1 VPGDFDL
8 TTDELRIVARFVAET
23 ADELLPVFE
32 NANPDDPR
40 PRAAVAAAWRFVHG
54 APRTKLQRVAS
65 LDAHRAAKTASTEA
79 SRLAARAAGDA
90 ASAAYL
96 HPIAQAH
103 QVGHILRAAANA
115 ARISEINAGSNAE
128 AAAESLQRAR
138 QRATPALTD
147 ILLRYPPAP
156 TGKSR
161 VAQLMATLDT
171 VLRTSAKIRGMP
183 LIFRAM
189 ALLCALV
196 LLTSCA
202 SAARQS
208 ESPAAPTE
216 SAKADAVMRIVS
228 DVMKQSHLKAVI
240 VRVTEDGRE
249 VVTKAVGESMTGV
262 PATSGMHFRNG
273 AVAISYV
280 STLLLKL
287 VDQHEVSLDDK
298 LSKWLPDV
306 PNSDRVT
313 LRQLAQMTSG
323 YVDYV
328 IGNTEFEKALY
339 ENPFRQWEPDQLLGY
354 ATSRP
359 LLYEPGTNWNYAHTN
374 YVLLGKALEKAT
386 GKDMP
391 KMLEDEVLRPLG
403 LTNTANSFTPE
414 IPAPVLHAFTS
425 ERRAALKIPSGTP
438 FYEEST
444 YWNPSWTITHGA
456 IQTTNIYDMEASA
469 AGIGSGKL
477 LSKESYDTMVST
489 DLRGKTHALPG
500 CTTCGELNDVYTYG
514 MGIVI
519 SGDWLLQN
527 PLFAGEAGVEAYLP
541 SKKIAIAIA
550 VTYEPEAF
558 DDQGNYSNA
567 GDTLFRRIGTELA
580 PDDAPP
586 MPPK

>member
-1 VPGDFDL
+1 MTFAGHVCAAISTLVLL
-8 TTDELRIVARFVAET
+8 TACA
-23 ADELLPVFE
+23 P
-32 NANPDDPR
+32 
-40 PRAAVAAAWRFVHG
+40 AVA
-54 APRTKLQRVAS
+54 
-65 LDAHRAAKTASTEA
+65 
-79 SRLAARAAGDA
+79 
-90 ASAAYL
+90 
-96 HPIAQAH
+96 
-103 QVGHILRAAANA
+103 
-115 ARISEINAGSNAE
+115 
-128 AAAESLQRAR
+128 
-138 QRATPALTD
+138 
-147 ILLRYPPAP
+147 PPAP
-156 TGKSR
+156 TPS
-161 VAQLMATLDT
+161 TNT
-171 VLRTSAKIRGMP
+171 
-183 LIFRAM
+183 
-189 ALLCALV
+189 
-196 LLTSCA
+196 
-202 SAARQS
+202 
-208 ESPAAPTE
+208 
-216 SAKADAVMRIVS
+216 AKADAVMRIVS
-228 DVMKQSHLKAVI
+228 DVVKQSHLKAAI
-240 VRVTEDGRE
+240 VRVTENGSE
-249 VVTKAVGESMTGV
+249 VATLAVGDSMTGV
-262 PATSGMHFRNG
+262 PATPAMHFRNG

-287 VDQHEVSLDDK
+287 VDEKKVSLDDK

-339 ENPFRQWEPDQLLGY
+339 ENPFRQWEPDQLLAY

-374 YVLLGKALEKAT
+374 YVLLGKALEAAT
-386 GKDMP
+386 GEDMP
-391 KMLEDEVLRPLG
+391 KLLEERVLRPLG

-425 ERRAALKIPSGTP
+425 ERRAALKIPTSTP

-469 AGIGSGKL
+469 VGIGSGKL

-489 DLRGKTHALPG
+489 DLRGKARALPG
-500 CTTCGELNDVYTYG
+500 CTTCGELNDVFTYG

-519 SGDWLLQN
+519 SGHWLLQN
-527 PLFAGEAGVEAYLP
+527 PLFAGEAGVAAYLP
-541 SKKIAIAIA
+541 SKKIAIAVA
-550 VTYEPEAF
+550 VTYQPEAF

-567 GDTLFRRIGTELA
+567 GDTLFRRIGTALA